1 MPNSRLTFPR
11 LSFSDFQE
19 MRDDDE
25 FFKNQ
30 KQLLDLQ
37 KVNLALTAEQE
48 LGYLV
53 PSGRYWE
60 KIKNFDPAK
69 LRLIDD
75 IWIDCFKKIE
85 MSQVI

>member
-19 MRDDDE
+19 IRNHEE
-25 FFKNQ
+25 FVINQ
-30 KQLLDLQ
+30 KQLFDLQ
-37 KVNLALTAEQE
+37 KVNLALATEQE

-60 KIKNFDPAK
+60 TMNNFDAAK

-85 MSQVI
+85 MSQVV